1 MSDLLDLDAVGQA
14 EAVAGGEVSPEEL
27 VEASI
32 TAIEKHN
39 PQLNAV
45 IHPLFDKALAAA
57 RSNDLPEGPFKGVPI
72 VAKDLDGHT
81 EGDPFHCGMKFLK
94 DANYVAPHDSYM
106 HAKLRAA
113 GFVLVGKTNTPELGL
128 LPSTEPL
135 AYGPT
140 HNPWRIGYSASGSS
154 GGTAAA
160 VSARMVAVGTGG
172 DGGGS
177 IRTPASACGLFGLKP
192 TRGRISLGPDASEAW
207 AGFVVRGVLSRSVR
221 DTAAM
226 LDLVAGPMPG
236 DAYYAPPPD
245 APFASNLGK
254 DPGKLRIGLMT
265 QVPGG
270 MAALHPAVE
279 AAVKDAVELVGS
291 LGHEVEE
298 ANPPA
303 LQDASLVEYFINI
316 VNVWTTYQLD
326 DWGRTVGREVTE
338 EDVEP
343 GTWFQ
348 AVAGRD
354 VSSSDYVNS
363 VQKIQR
369 QARDALVWLDDA
381 GLDLLMTP
389 TMPEPPWELG
399 QFHDP
404 DNPLQGLFRAGEV
417 VPFTGPFN
425 AGGQPA
431 MSVPLHWTEDNLPIG
446 IQFVADT
453 AREDLLFRL
462 AWQLEEARPWADRR
476 PPL

>member
-1 MSDLLDLDAVGQA
+1 MDELLDLDAIGQA
-14 EAVAGGEVSPEEL
+14 EAVARGDVSPTEL

-32 TAIEKHN
+32 QRIEKHN

-45 IHPLFDKALAAA
+45 IHPMFEKALDVA
-57 RSNDLPEGPFKGVPI
+57 RSDDLSGPFRGVPM
-72 VAKDLDGHT
+72 VVKDLDGHT
-81 EGDPFHCGMKFLK
+81 GGDPFHAGMKFLK
-94 DANYVAPHDSYM
+94 DANFIAPHDSYM

-113 GFVLVGKTNTPELGL
+113 GFVFVGKTNTPELGL

-140 HNPWRIGYSASGSS
+140 HNPWRLGYTASGSS
-154 GGTAAA
+154 GGSAAA
-160 VSARMVAVGTGG
+160 VAARMVAVGTGG

-221 DTAAM
+221 DTAAI
-226 LDLVAGPMPG
+226 LDLVSGAMPG
-236 DAYYAPPPD
+236 DAYFAPPP
-245 APFASNLGK
+245 AEPFSNNLGK
-254 DPGKLRIGLMT
+254 YPGKLRIGLMT

-270 MAALHPAVE
+270 MSTVQPVCLD
-279 AAVKDAVELVGS
+279 AVKDAASLLES

-298 ANPPA
+298 ASPPA
-303 LQDASLVEYFINI
+303 LMDASLVEYFLNI

-326 DWGRTVGREVTE
+326 DWGRVVGREVRE

-348 AVAGRD
+348 AAAGRE
-354 VSSSDYVNS
+354 VSSSTYVNS

-369 QARDALVWLDDA
+369 QAREAVVWLDES
-381 GLDLLMTP
+381 GLDLLLTP

-404 DNPLQGLFRAGEV
+404 DNPLQGLLRAGTI

-431 MSVPLHWTEDNLPIG
+431 MNVPLHWTDDGLPIG
-446 IQFVADT
+446 TQLIAEYG
-453 AREDLLFRL
+453 REDLLFQV
-462 AWQLEEARPWADRR
+462 ASQLEEARPWADKR